1 MEKKNQKENT
11 TLFAQIDSGLTTKT
25 QNFQTKIWK
34 KKFCP
39 SAAAA

>member
-25 QNFQTKIWK
+25 QRWKSYK
-34 KKFCP
+34 KKF
-39 SAAAA
+39 SNFY